1 MDAKAINKFPIREYL
16 ASRGIRPAKDR
27 SYCGLYHS
35 PLREDHM
42 PSMKVD
48 YDKNLWIDYGAGEG
62 GTLIDLVMHMERCDA
77 GEAMRRLEQ
86 WIDGGPISSFIG
98 KNTAPQRPPS
108 GCGRGKA
115 LLCLTT
121 SWSGASTLIQLV
133 CIVRRCI
140 IA

>member
-48 YDKNLWIDYGAGEG
+48 YDKKLWIDYGAGEG
-62 GTLIDLVMHMERCDA
+62 GTLIDLVMHMERCDS
-77 GEAMRRLEQ
+77 GDAMRRLEQ

-108 GCGRGKA
+108 IVVERVRPLENPA
-115 LLCLTT
+115 LLDYLMERGIDLDTARMHC
-121 SWSGASTLIQLV
+121 S
-133 CIVRRCI
+133 
-140 IA
+140 